1 MKLAGDRGAGRFAMH
16 QGDRGAGRF
25 ASLASVGPG
34 RLRAIPD
41 DRGIP
46 VNAHDA
52 SAG

>member
-1 MKLAGDRGAGRFAMH
+1 
-16 QGDRGAGRF
+16 
-25 ASLASVGPG
+25 VPG
-34 RLRAIPD
+34 GLRAIPD